1 MKIIFIRHG
10 EPDYSIDS
18 LTEKGWREAYAL
30 AKRIQKWEVK
40 EFYVSPLGRAQ
51 DTAKAGMSKLDRQAV
66 TLDWLEEFRARVD
79 EPISGRRKVPWDFFP
94 EHWTKD
100 DRYYERDHWME
111 GDIMTREVKAVYD
124 ETCQGLD
131 ALLKSYGYV
140 REGRYYRVEQ
150 HNDDTIVLFC
160 HMGIIAAMMCHLTG
174 IPMPLLM
181 HGFFLAPTSVSVVQT
196 EERKDDIAYFRC
208 QVFGDTKH
216 LHDANEP
223 ISSSGYYAEAFQG

>member
-1 MKIIFIRHG
+1 M
-10 EPDYSIDS
+10 
-18 LTEKGWREAYAL
+18 
-30 AKRIQKWEVK
+30 
-40 EFYVSPLGRAQ
+40 
-51 DTAKAGMSKLDRQAV
+51 TA
-66 TLDWLEEFRARVD
+66 
-79 EPISGRRKVPWDFFP
+79 
-94 EHWTKD
+94 
-100 DRYYERDHWME
+100 
-111 GDIMTREVKAVYD
+111 EVKAVYE

-131 ALLKSYGYV
+131 ALLESYGYV
-140 REGRYYRVEQ
+140 REGRYYRAEK

-208 QVFGDTKH
+208 QVFGDTQH